1 MKTYPLVSVGM
12 PVYNRPEG
20 LVKALECIVNQT
32 YKNLEII
39 ISDNAST
46 SNEIENIVK
55 RYMKHDKRIFYTKQK
70 ENIGADSNFQYVIN
84 KASGKYFLMAAD
96 DDVRSLDSIEKNIV
110 FLEKNTDYVASTS
123 PTRFENGGFDEYVMG
138 DSSIE
143 CFDKYD
149 RLNVFLSIWHK
160 NARFCSLVR
169 REEIQKSYTVNP
181 VFGGDW
187 ILILRLLMIGKYKR
201 IDSGEVILGVGGIS
215 QQNIY
220 FPMYRKGFLGWIF
233 PFYTLSLAS
242 FGLFK
247 GATIYQKIQLIT
259 NLVKLN
265 ILAFYGQ
272 IKIEVYMKVKGLR

>member
-12 PVYNRPEG
+12 PVYNRPET
-20 LVKALECIVNQT
+20 LVNALECIVNQT

-55 RYMKHDKRIFYTKQK
+55 RYMKRDKRIFYTKQK
-70 ENIGADSNFQYVIN
+70 ENIGPDRNFQYIISKV
-84 KASGKYFLMAAD
+84 SGKYFLLAAD
-96 DDVRSLDSIEKNIV
+96 DDVRSLDFIEKNIV

-123 PTRFENGGFDEYVMG
+123 PSRFENGSFNEYVMG
-138 DSSIE
+138 DGSIE

-149 RLNVFLSIWHK
+149 RVNVFLSSWHS

-169 REEIQKSYTVNP
+169 RDEIQKSYAVNS
-181 VFGGDW
+181 VLGGDW
-187 ILILRLLMIGKYKR
+187 ILVLKLLMFGKYKR
-201 IDSGEVILGVGGIS
+201 IDRGEVILGIGGIS
-215 QQNIY
+215 HQNS
-220 FPMYRKGFLGWIF
+220 FSMYRKGFLGWIF

-242 FGLFK
+242 FELLK
-247 GATIYQKIQLIT
+247 DATIYQKIQLIT

-265 ILAFYGQ
+265 VLAFYRQ
-272 IKIEVYMKVKGLR
+272 IKREVYMKVKGLR